1 MLLTEVKNIL
11 ILINIHAE
19 SFHIHTFVSAE
30 CMTDVCKESKLLP
43 VLSSLLEDG
52 EVLIEVQSGVL
63 GLLRALANSSKS
75 DG

>member
-1 MLLTEVKNIL
+1 
-11 ILINIHAE
+11 
-19 SFHIHTFVSAE
+19 
-30 CMTDVCKESKLLP
+30 MTDVCKESKLLP

-63 GLLRALANSSKS
+63 GLLGALANSSKS

>member
-1 MLLTEVKNIL
+1 MQNVFIYTRVC
-11 ILINIHAE
+11 
-19 SFHIHTFVSAE
+19 VCAE

-43 VLSSLLEDG
+43 VLTSLLEDG

-63 GLLRALANSSKS
+63 GLLGALANSSKS

>member
-1 MLLTEVKNIL
+1 
-11 ILINIHAE
+11 
-19 SFHIHTFVSAE
+19 
-30 CMTDVCKESKLLP
+30 MTDVCKESKLLP

-75 DG
+75 DGQQATAPRSGLDLVLKCCDL